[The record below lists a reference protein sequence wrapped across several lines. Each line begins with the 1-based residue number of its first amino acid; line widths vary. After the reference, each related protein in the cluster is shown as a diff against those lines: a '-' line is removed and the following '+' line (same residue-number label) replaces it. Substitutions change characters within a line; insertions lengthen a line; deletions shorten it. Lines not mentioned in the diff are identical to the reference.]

1 MYRSSRSDVVR
12 PIYVNNFVASN
23 YLSTAKLQ
31 SEMNHLYDDL
41 DQQKQ
46 SRTELSDEILRDAR
60 ARLQMVQQQVCGLTS
75 IP

>member
-1 MYRSSRSDVVR
+1 MS
-12 PIYVNNFVASN
+12 
-23 YLSTAKLQ
+23 
-31 SEMNHLYDDL
+31 HLYDDL